1 MGQGLWG
8 IPSSGSGS
16 SSGEIESM
24 LSGLGG
30 LNRDHELGGHVQQNS
45 GLKDPGTA
53 WQYTQQGV
61 EVLDE
66 RSRSNPQGLQS
77 LLGGFLGG
85 GGSSIK
91 QQGKGGGAGLGE
103 MLGDVLGKQALYL
116 FCVYFLLFWKQND
129 N

>member
-16 SSGEIESM
+16 SSGEESM

-30 LNRDHELGGHVQQNS
+30 LNRDHELVGHVQQNS

-85 GGSSIK
+85 GGSSRK

-129 N
+129 H